1 MKFKLFGL
9 EKDMSKKERKWKKS
23 IQRMLELV
31 TNVINAKNNKSFD
44 YRDVKLTFTRALP
57 TNVTEMADMVA
68 KLNGILSDETLISQ
82 LSFVENAKEEIE
94 RKQKEDEEK
103 MQVMD
108 IYRDSNIGDPKLEK
122 DDEGENEDV
131 NNDNSMDSSNS

>member
-1 MKFKLFGL
+1 M
-9 EKDMSKKERKWKKS
+9 ES
-23 IQRMLELV
+23 
-31 TNVINAKNNKSFD
+31 
-44 YRDVKLTFTRALP
+44 
-57 TNVTEMADMVA
+57 
-68 KLNGILSDETLISQ
+68 
-82 LSFVENAKEEIE
+82 AKEEIE